1 VRSTR
6 KSSILWREWFAKT
19 TLGWCVTVLFCLNAG
34 DNTLGGYY
42 DSGNPTNSDI
52 VKGLPTDVELVFWS
66 YYHSV
71 PERYA
76 QKIYEHWQ
84 FAQRAPW
91 MASGIWTWS
100 RYVKKLLLRGCG
112 EPQHPLPFFTP
123 PPTDESG

>member
-1 VRSTR
+1 VRIGIPFFFSCVF
-6 KSSILWREWFAKT
+6 ILEYADGS
-19 TLGWCVTVLFCLNAG
+19 GWSVVLFCLNAG

-76 QKIYEHWQ
+76 QKIHEHWQ

-100 RYVKKLLLRGCG
+100 RYVCRAA
-112 EPQHPLPFFTP
+112 
-123 PPTDESG
+123 